1 MACTLNFYGHFAL
14 GLEIDGL
21 FVLVDPFFTGN
32 PAATNSAADFDQV
45 DYILVTH
52 GHGDHVGDTVELA
65 KRTGATVIANFEVCN
80 WLQSQGVEKV
90 HAQHIGGAH
99 DHAFG
104 NLKLTIAH
112 HGSSMPDGSYG
123 GNPAGLLI
131 KTKAGEKLYV
141 SGDTGLFYD
150 MTLIGEVGLD
160 LAVIPIGDNFTMGPD
175 DALRAVKFLKPK
187 TVVPAHFGTWP
198 IIDADA
204 ESWAARVEKQTE
216 TKVAVMKAGDSL
228 VV

>member
-1 MACTLNFYGHFAL
+1 
-14 GLEIDGL
+14 
-21 FVLVDPFFTGN
+21 
-32 PAATNSAADFDQV
+32 
-45 DYILVTH
+45 
-52 GHGDHVGDTVELA
+52 
-65 KRTGATVIANFEVCN
+65 
-80 WLQSQGVEKV
+80 
-90 HAQHIGGAH
+90 
-99 DHAFG
+99 
-104 NLKLTIAH
+104 
-112 HGSSMPDGSYG
+112 
-123 GNPAGLLI
+123 
-131 KTKAGEKLYV
+131 
-141 SGDTGLFYD
+141 